1 MQWAKVIFWI
11 VVIIA
16 LIVLGPLVTIWSL
29 NILFP
34 TLAIPYSWETW
45 AAIVVLGSV
54 FKSDVKVSK

>member
-16 LIVLGPLVTIWSL
+16 LVLLGPLVTIWSL

-34 TLAIPYSWETW
+34 ALAIPYSWETW